1 MEIIILGLGSN
12 KGDSKAILA
21 GAIGKLASFLTD
33 VRISSLYITKP
44 QEYLDQEDFHNMV
57 IAGGYTDTPVS
68 LLKTIQQIEKAYGRD
83 PGNENPKRPR
93 ALHIYIPFF
102 RRPQVRLSVPPLTV
116 PHPAVHQRAF
126 VLIPLLELYPNYTD
140 PVTGEALAAVLAT
153 LPEQGVSKS
162 GYRIN
167 KLT

>member
-1 MEIIILGLGSN
+1 METIILGLGSN

-68 LLKTIQQIEKAYGRD
+68 LLKTIQQIETAYGRNRS
-83 PGNENPKRPR
+83 NEIPKGPR
-93 ALHIYIPFF
+93 TLDIDILFF
-102 RRPQVRLSVPPLTV
+102 GRQQVRLSVPPLTV

-126 VLIPLLELYPNYTD
+126 VLIPLLELYPDYTD
-140 PVTGEALAAVLAT
+140 PVTGEALAAVLAA